1 MKIEI
6 MNIKEYNPEY
16 RKDGSMVWKKIG
28 EPTGKKGKRLRSK
41 KQYPL
46 ISMDKIIANIPFQIS
61 ENILQLSRD
70 MYNETKEMIPVYLS
84 YDFRLIGGF
93 EQYELAKELQ
103 LQHIPFQRVTKM
115 NRHEQY
121 QFQKNV
127 QNRPIGNKKYPIKVS
142 DGSTI
147 FVSMNHAKKVRETKR
162 MANQIKGQLAI
173 LPDYTFTVMD
183 KAGNYIIG
191 NDNKGLSF
199 GAIRKAIKK
208 RIGQLDAQK
217 KATAHTK

>member
-16 RKDGSMVWKKIG
+16 RKDSSLIWKKIG
-28 EPTGKKGKRLRSK
+28 EPMGKKGKNCRAK

-46 ISMDKIIANIPFQIS
+46 ISMDKIIVNMPFQIS
-61 ENILQLSRD
+61 DNILQSSRD
-70 MYNETKEMIPVYLS
+70 MYNKTKEMIPVYLS

-115 NRHEQY
+115 SRHEQY

-127 QNRPIGNKKYPIKVS
+127 QNRPIGNKRYPVKAC
-142 DGSTI
+142 DGGTI
-147 FVSMNHAKKVRETKR
+147 FVSMNHSKKVSETKR
-162 MANQIKGQLAI
+162 MANKINGKLHI
-173 LPDYTFTVMD
+173 LPNFTFTVTD
-183 KAGNYIIG
+183 KTGGYIIG
-191 NDNKGLSF
+191 NENNGIALN
-199 GAIRKAIKK
+199 AVRKKLKK
-208 RIGQLDAQK
+208 FMSERKLPVA
-217 KATAHTK
+217 